1 MSEPTTANESA
12 EARPPREVPP
22 LMQATWESATSDPDP
37 LAALGATRALGGLLS
52 TWESK
57 LVGEAVSAGVTWER
71 IGGTVGVSR
80 QAAWQ
85 RYHDE
90 VHDLRHRVKAEAH
103 AMRERHRAEIAEFH
117 DRLRREHGGRG
128 RRRRG

>member
-1 MSEPTTANESA
+1 
-12 EARPPREVPP
+12 
-22 LMQATWESATSDPDP
+22 MQATWEAATTDADP
-37 LAALGATRALGGLLS
+37 LTALGATRALGGLLS

-57 LVGEAVSAGVTWER
+57 LVGEAVGAGVTWER

-103 AMRERHRAEIAEFH
+103 AMRERHRVEIAEFH
-117 DRLRREHGGRG
+117 DRLRQEFGGRG